1 MADTALNVS
10 FLKGT
15 QSKLDTLSAY
25 QAGAFYLTEDTDRL
39 YFAQSAS
46 ELVYL
51 NRYIM
56 TVSNKADL
64 PSITD
69 VNVNVGDFYYVANG
83 NILCTKASTGATAWT
98 QINPPDTNDDTAL
111 TGATFSAA
119 AEGDNIVVTYSLAQT
134 KKDVKG
140 TTTAVDP
147 ITGTF
152 TISGSDIGAVV
163 TNIALDVNATVD
175 GNTAT
180 VKLNGVGVATDASG
194 FTISGG
200 NNVTISGAENAI
212 TIAAEDTTYTLS
224 SPASTTNIVL
234 RDDAGTTN
242 TVNIAA
248 DNSSNSSITVT
259 GAAENKILI
268 EHKDYT
274 YSKDAL
280 SAQTPANGGAFNIVS
295 GVSLENG
302 HVIGVSTNTVTL
314 PNMTHKIKS
323 INAGADGKIYVSLVD
338 YNGTAITGSATESG
352 KVLYYKIGD
361 ATVYNQGDL
370 GEHFYTKEEIDN
382 TLKDANAMTFRGD
395 VGSNSADHQTLP
407 TSGVKAG
414 DTYIVNT
421 DTAVDGGEKLGYT
434 GDLFIAS
441 GTEGDDGY
449 LTNINWIHVPS
460 GDEIDTTYTFSFV
473 KDKGLAIKNVASGNT
488 TYLAISGG
496 TAIDVSTDGTLIISH
511 ADVDRND
518 PTKASTTIGSGT
530 KVTVVTGVTSNAQ
543 GHVTAVAT
551 SELTMPTEDT
561 YRLDGNTAN
570 TVYLKDKNGNN
581 DGTLT
586 IKADT
591 GKKIIVTSSGT
602 NTTADFKIAHD
613 TASPTTTPAQGVT
626 LAPSNA
632 SSGTKTFTV
641 VTGITDDGYGHL
653 DNITTTTYTMPKN
666 STYTLSGATVTS
678 TGAVNTIGGTATVV
692 DTLKDDAGTESG
704 TSTFA
709 LKSSTMSVSAS
720 GTTIT
725 ADLIWGSF

>member
-39 YFAQSAS
+39 YFAQSAN

-56 TVSNKADL
+56 TVSKTTDL
-64 PSITD
+64 PPITD
-69 VNVNVGDFYYVANG
+69 VSVGDFYYVANS
-83 NILCTKASTGATAWT
+83 NILCTKASTDAPSWT

-111 TGATFSAA
+111 TDATFSAA

-140 TTTAVDP
+140 TATPLNP

-152 TISGSDIGAVV
+152 TIKGSDIGSVV
-163 TNIALDVNATVD
+163 TNIALDVNATVAS
-175 GNTAT
+175 NTAT
-180 VKLNGVGVATDASG
+180 VKLNGEGVATNASG

-200 NNVTISGAENAI
+200 NNVTISGDKNAI
-212 TIAAEDTTYTLS
+212 TVAAEDTTYTMS
-224 SPASTTNIVL
+224 SPANTTDIIL
-234 RDDAGTTN
+234 KDDAGTTN

-274 YSKDAL
+274 YSKAAL

-295 GVSLENG
+295 GVTLENG
-302 HVIGVSTNTVTL
+302 HVTGVSTNTVTL

-338 YNGTAITGSATESG
+338 YNGTAIADSATASG

-395 VGSNSADHQTLP
+395 VGSKSVDHQTLP

-473 KDKGLAIKNVASGNT
+473 KDKGLAIKNVASGST

-496 TAIDVSTDGTLIISH
+496 TAINVSTDGTLTISH

-518 PTKASTTIGSGT
+518 PTKATTTIGSGT

-692 DTLKDDAGTESG
+692 DTLKDDAGTKSG